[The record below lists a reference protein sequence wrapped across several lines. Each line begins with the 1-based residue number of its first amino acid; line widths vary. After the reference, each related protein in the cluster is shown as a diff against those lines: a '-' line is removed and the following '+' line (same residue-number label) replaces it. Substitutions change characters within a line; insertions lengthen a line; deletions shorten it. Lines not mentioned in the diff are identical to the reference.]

1 CTMIPALQR
10 AFKVRVSCP
19 GVHLPAKE
27 DVYLS
32 VFVTGQYHQSEC
44 LPAVFPLLFQEK
56 MTFEKVPLNLFS
68 SMICD
73 LHWCPWIT

>member
-1 CTMIPALQR
+1 LPKRVWTCVLLVHVQ
-10 AFKVRVSCP
+10 VSCP
-19 GVHLPAKE
+19 GVHRPAKE

-56 MTFEKVPLNLFS
+56 MTFEKVRRKS
-68 SMICD
+68 V
-73 LHWCPWIT
+73 CP